1 MSCNQTDI
9 EYLSDE
15 INFVYHKFINAQFF
29 VGTIILI
36 SNISVMIQNN
46 NILAKIKEIKQIMY
60 PPLYK
65 PSV

>member
-15 INFVYHKFINAQFF
+15 IYQMYHRFANVQFF
-29 VGTIILI
+29 IGTIILI
-36 SNISVMIQNN
+36 SNIAVIVQNN
-46 NILAKIKEIKQIMY
+46 NILAKIKEIKQTIY

>member
-15 INFVYHKFINAQFF
+15 IYYIYHRYANVQFF
-29 VGTIILI
+29 IGTIILI

-46 NILAKIKEIKQIMY
+46 NILTKIKELKQIIC